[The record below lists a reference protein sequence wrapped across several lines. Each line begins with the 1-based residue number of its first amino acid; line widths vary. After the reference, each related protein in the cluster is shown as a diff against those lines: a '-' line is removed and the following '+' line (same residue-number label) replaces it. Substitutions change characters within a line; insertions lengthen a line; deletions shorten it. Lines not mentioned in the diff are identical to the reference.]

1 MKEPRNHIA
10 ALVCGLAVAVAAP
23 AGAEVSGDT
32 EKGFSLM
39 EQGARL
45 VLRELMSEMEPAMR
59 DMGEALADMEG
70 QVGSA
75 MKELTRMLGDMS
87 AYHLPEQLPNGDI
100 IIRRKQPGLSPPGDA
115 GGVDL

>member
-1 MKEPRNHIA
+1 MNRSRPHIA
-10 ALVCGLAVAVAAP
+10 SLTFACGLLLATAVPAVAE
-23 AGAEVSGDT
+23 GSDDT

-70 QVGSA
+70 QVGPA
-75 MKELTRMLGDMS
+75 MAELARMLGDMS

-100 IIRRKQPGLSPPGDA
+100 IVRRKQPLPAAPD